1 MPGATHHVLDAA
13 VLALCVLPDGDQVD
27 VSVGRLVALDG
38 DAGPH
43 VGVQVKGLPEKQ
55 VHGGVSRGDRR
66 L

>member
-13 VLALCVLPDGDQVD
+13 VLALGVLPDGDQVD
-27 VSVGRLVALDG
+27 VSVGCLVALDG
-38 DAGPH
+38 DTGPH

-55 VHGGVSRGDRR
+55 IHGGVSRGDGR